1 MFLLD
6 SVITAVG
13 IAGDL
18 AVMMLAVVT
27 AMVIMLALAAAIGG
41 FVERH
46 PTVKILA
53 LSFLLLVGL
62 SLLGE
67 GLGQHIPKSYIY
79 VAMGFS
85 V

>member
-1 MFLLD
+1 MFSLD

-13 IAGDL
+13 IAEAL
-18 AVMMLAVVT
+18 AVMMLVVVT
-27 AMVIMLALAAAIGG
+27 TMVIMLASAAAIGG

-67 GLGQHIPKSYIY
+67 GPGQHIPKSYIY
-79 VAMGFS
+79 IAMGFS